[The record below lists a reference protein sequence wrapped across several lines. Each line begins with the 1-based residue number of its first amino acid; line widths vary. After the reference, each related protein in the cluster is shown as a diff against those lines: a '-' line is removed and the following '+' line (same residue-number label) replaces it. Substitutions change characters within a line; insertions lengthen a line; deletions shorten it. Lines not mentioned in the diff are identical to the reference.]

1 MQVFEKQK
9 YCPQKTTY
17 IRREN
22 HTFTKKRILI
32 EEKYGFLPIY
42 VVYNSSRVVSRSSGG
57 WKTLYIKIGYSKP
70 RAERGLPP

>member
-1 MQVFEKQK
+1 MVEEKYFGIMQVFEKQK

-42 VVYNSSRVVSRSSGG
+42 VVHNSSRRVGRSSGVSG
-57 WKTLYIKIGYSKP
+57 SPYVL
-70 RAERGLPP
+70 R